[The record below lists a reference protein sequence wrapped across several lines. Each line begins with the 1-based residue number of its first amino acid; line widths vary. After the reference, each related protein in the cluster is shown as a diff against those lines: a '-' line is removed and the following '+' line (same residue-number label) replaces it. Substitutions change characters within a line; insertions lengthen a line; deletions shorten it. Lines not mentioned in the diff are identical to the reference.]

1 MCAALISQFFSLL
14 FFSFLLWT
22 KTTNI
27 FRLPA
32 AAGSLIKFLFL
43 LLIFDVVLFVSSL
56 DVIFLKQHHK
66 KKGVW
71 LNFFGGQAFFFKI

>member
-14 FFSFLLWT
+14 LFSFLLWT

-27 FRLPA
+27 FRLLA
-32 AAGSLIKFLFL
+32 VAGSLIFSFVLILMLF
-43 LLIFDVVLFVSSL
+43 FVSSL

-66 KKGVW
+66 KKWVW